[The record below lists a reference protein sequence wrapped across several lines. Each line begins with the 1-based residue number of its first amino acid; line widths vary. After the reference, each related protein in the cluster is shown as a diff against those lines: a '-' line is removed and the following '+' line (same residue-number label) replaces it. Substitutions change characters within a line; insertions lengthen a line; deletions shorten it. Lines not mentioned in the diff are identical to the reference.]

1 MWSETV
7 GLTARPVSDQ
17 KIGRGLG
24 LDLGLGLVS
33 SGLVLGLVSLVVVLD
48 LRIWSCLHH

>member
-17 KIGRGLG
+17 KMGHG
-24 LDLGLGLVS
+24 LGLGLGHAS
-33 SGLVLGLVSLVVVLD
+33 PVLCWET
-48 LRIWSCLHH
+48 WSCYARHYNDLEGHSNL